1 MGNELLTGFLAG
13 QSDNNGNNNGNNGG
27 GFFGNEGLWAV
38 IILAIIFGWGN
49 GNGLGGRNNNG
60 GNSGG
65 DNVTVVPY
73 PAPGCYGGFGG
84 GYPTE
89 AILQRSLD
97 TQTVIG
103 KLDGITQGV
112 CDSTY
117 ALNNAITSG
126 NNALQMG
133 MMQEFN
139 GVDRAL
145 CTQGYQTQAGFNAL
159 GNQMASCCCDIKSA
173 IGDVKYQMATDTC
186 AITNTIQG
194 TARDIIDNQNANYR
208 GLMDFMVQSKID
220 ALQAEN
226 QNLKLAASQANQNAA
241 IGAMIASSEATILRR
256 TGAECPTAA
265 YVVQPP
271 TPVNFPT
278 NCCGQFSGWNNG
290 GCDCGG
296 NRCC

>member
-1 MGNELLTGFLAG
+1 MGNELLTSFLAG
-13 QSDNNGNNNGNNGG
+13 QSDNNSNGNNGG

-49 GNGLGGRNNNG
+49 NGNGFGSRNG
-60 GNSGG
+60 GSNGG

-89 AILQRSLD
+89 AVLQRALD
-97 TQTVIG
+97 TQTIIS
-103 KLDGITQGV
+103 KLDGNTQGL
-112 CDSTY
+112 CDGFY
-117 ALNNAITSG
+117 AQSNAINGLGTTI
-126 NNALQMG
+126 
-133 MMQEFN
+133 MQGFN
-139 GVDRAL
+139 GVDRAI
-145 CTQGYQTQAGFNAL
+145 CQQGYQTQAGFNAL
-159 GNQMASCCCDIKSA
+159 GNQISSCCCDIKSA
-173 IGDVKYQMATDTC
+173 IGDVEYQMAADTC
-186 AITNTIQG
+186 DIKTSIRDVG
-194 TARDIIDNQNANYR
+194 RDIIDNQNANYR

-241 IGAMIASSEATILRR
+241 IGAMISASEATILRR

-278 NCCGQFSGWNNG
+278 NGCGQFSGWNNG
-290 GCDCGG
+290 CDCGG
-296 NRCC
+296 NRCW

>member
-13 QSDNNGNNNGNNGG
+13 QSDNNSNGNNGG

-49 GNGLGGRNNNG
+49 GNGFGSRNG
-60 GNSGG
+60 GGNGG

-73 PAPGCYGGFGG
+73 PAPGYGMGFGG

-89 AILQRSLD
+89 AVLQRALD
-97 TQTVIG
+97 TQTIIS
-103 KLDGITQGV
+103 KLDGNTQGL
-112 CDSTY
+112 CDGFY
-117 ALNNAITSG
+117 AQSNAINGLGTTI
-126 NNALQMG
+126 
-133 MMQEFN
+133 MQGFN
-139 GVDRAL
+139 GVDRAVCQL
-145 CTQGYQTQAGFNAL
+145 GYQNQAGFNAL
-159 GNQMASCCCDIKSA
+159 GNQISSCCCDIKSA

-186 AITNTIQG
+186 SITNTVQG
-194 TARDIIDNQNANYR
+194 AARDIIDNQNANYR

-226 QNLKLAASQANQNAA
+226 QSLKLAASQANQNAA
-241 IGAMIASSEATILRR
+241 IGAMISASEATILRR

-278 NCCGQFSGWNNG
+278 NGCGQFTGWNN

-296 NRCC
+296 GRCC

>member
-1 MGNELLTGFLAG
+1 MGNDLLTGFLAG
-13 QSDNNGNNNGNNGG
+13 QSDNNNSGNNGG

-49 GNGLGGRNNNG
+49 GNGLGNRNG
-60 GNSGG
+60 GGSCNGG

-73 PAPGCYGGFGG
+73 PAPGYGLGYGGGALTRADLCSEFNFNN
-84 GYPTE
+84 
-89 AILQRSLD
+89 LD
-97 TQTVIG
+97 RAVS
-103 KLDGITQGV
+103 GIQQGI

-126 NNALQMG
+126 TNTLQMG
-133 MMQEFN
+133 MMQGFN
-139 GVDRAL
+139 GVDRAV
-145 CTQGYQTQAGFNAL
+145 CTLGYQNQAGFNAL
-159 GNQMASCCCDIKSA
+159 GNQLANCCCDIKGA

-208 GLMDFMVQSKID
+208 GLMDFMVQSKMD

-226 QNLKLAASQANQNAA
+226 QALKNRVDRQDQNAT

-271 TPVNFPT
+271 SPVTFPVN
-278 NCCGQFSGWNNG
+278 NCGQFSGWNG
-290 GCDCGG
+290 GDCG

>member
-13 QSDNNGNNNGNNGG
+13 QSDNNSNGNNGG

-49 GNGLGGRNNNG
+49 NGNGFGSRNG
-60 GNSGG
+60 GSNGG

-73 PAPGCYGGFGG
+73 PAPGYGMGFGG

-89 AILQRSLD
+89 AVLQRALD
-97 TQTVIG
+97 TQTIIS
-103 KLDGITQGV
+103 KLDGNTQGL
-112 CDSTY
+112 CDGFY
-117 ALNNAITSG
+117 AQSNAINGLGTTI
-126 NNALQMG
+126 
-133 MMQEFN
+133 MQGFN
-139 GVDRAL
+139 GVDRAV
-145 CTQGYQTQAGFNAL
+145 CQQGYQTQAGFNAL
-159 GNQMASCCCDIKSA
+159 GNQISSCCCDIKSA
-173 IGDVKYQMATDTC
+173 IGDAEYQMAADTC
-186 AITNTIQG
+186 DIKTSIRDVG
-194 TARDIIDNQNANYR
+194 RDIIDNQNANYR

-241 IGAMIASSEATILRR
+241 IGAMISASEATILRR

-278 NCCGQFSGWNNG
+278 NGCGQFSGWNNG
-290 GCDCGG
+290 CDCGG

>member
-1 MGNELLTGFLAG
+1 MGNDLLTGFLAG
-13 QSDNNGNNNGNNGG
+13 QSDNNNSGNNGG

-49 GNGLGGRNNNG
+49 GNGLGNRNG
-60 GNSGG
+60 GGSCNGG

-73 PAPGCYGGFGG
+73 PAPGYGLGYGGGALTRADLCSEFNFNN
-84 GYPTE
+84 
-89 AILQRSLD
+89 LD
-97 TQTVIG
+97 RAVS
-103 KLDGITQGV
+103 GIQQGI

-126 NNALQMG
+126 TNTLQMG
-133 MMQEFN
+133 MMQGFN
-139 GVDRAL
+139 GVDRAV
-145 CTQGYQTQAGFNAL
+145 CTLGYQNQAGFNAL
-159 GNQMASCCCDIKSA
+159 GNQLANCCCDIKGA

-208 GLMDFMVQSKID
+208 GLMDFMVQSKMD

-226 QNLKLAASQANQNAA
+226 QALKNRVDRQDQNAT

-271 TPVNFPT
+271 SPVTFPVN
-278 NCCGQFSGWNNG
+278 NCGQFSGWNG
-290 GCDCGG
+290 GDCG
-296 NRCC
+296 NRCR

>member
-1 MGNELLTGFLAG
+1 MGNDLLTGFLAG
-13 QSDNNGNNNGNNGG
+13 QSDNNNSGNNGG

-49 GNGLGGRNNNG
+49 GNGLGNRNG
-60 GNSGG
+60 GGSCNGG

-73 PAPGCYGGFGG
+73 PAPGYGLGYGGGALTRADLCSEFNFNN
-84 GYPTE
+84 
-89 AILQRSLD
+89 LD
-97 TQTVIG
+97 RAVS
-103 KLDGITQGV
+103 GIQQGI

-126 NNALQMG
+126 TNTLQMG
-133 MMQEFN
+133 MMQGFN
-139 GVDRAL
+139 GVDRAV
-145 CTQGYQTQAGFNAL
+145 CTLGYQNQAGFNAL
-159 GNQMASCCCDIKSA
+159 GNQLANCCCDIKGA
-173 IGDVKYQMATDTC
+173 IGDVKYQMATDTY

-208 GLMDFMVQSKID
+208 GLMDFMVQSKMD

-226 QNLKLAASQANQNAA
+226 QALKNRVDRQDQNAT

-271 TPVNFPT
+271 SPVTFPVN
-278 NCCGQFSGWNNG
+278 NCGQFSGWNG
-290 GCDCGG
+290 GDCG
-296 NRCC
+296 NRCR